1 MHAVAVGGGLAVRRL
16 YTGRELELFE
26 ACLPVI
32 LTGIGD
38 PSGRADLL
46 DRSISLTLRP
56 IPQESRRAE
65 REFWSE
71 FRLAQPRLFG
81 ALLDLAADGLSQL
94 PAVPTRGL
102 PRMADFARWG
112 IALERAAGWPDGSF
126 LDAYEGNRRKS
137 QEVALEADVVAGVV
151 MRLMSNR
158 QRWEGTATELL
169 IEVNRITAD
178 EPRGRGWP
186 TAPNHL
192 SNRLDRLAPVLRS
205 FGIEVERRRVGE
217 QGTRLVI
224 IEKSPTTDG
233 GRR

>member
-1 MHAVAVGGGLAVRRL
+1 
-16 YTGRELELFE
+16 
-26 ACLPVI
+26 
-32 LTGIGD
+32 
-38 PSGRADLL
+38 
-46 DRSISLTLRP
+46 
-56 IPQESRRAE
+56 
-65 REFWSE
+65 
-71 FRLAQPRLFG
+71 
-81 ALLDLAADGLSQL
+81 
-94 PAVPTRGL
+94 
-102 PRMADFARWG
+102 
-112 IALERAAGWPDGSF
+112 
-126 LDAYEGNRRKS
+126 
-137 QEVALEADVVAGVV
+137 

-169 IEVNRITAD
+169 IELNRITAD